1 IIGNA
6 EGKRL
11 EVGKPRAE
19 LLPLFHMRDG
29 ALQTELGAPE
39 RAGGDVE
46 APAVER
52 AHGDLEAVALGAD
65 AVGER
70 DAASFEYDHG
80 SRLRVP
86 AELLFLR
93 PEAQS
98 GRAAFDDKARNAVR
112 PSFAGA
118 RHDQIK
124 IGAAAA
130 GNERLGAVEQKVIVP
145 ALRADLQTCGIRAR
159 VRLSEAVAGELRHA
173 AEIGKKPSPQLP
185 RAVSIDHP

>member
-1 IIGNA
+1 
-6 EGKRL
+6 
-11 EVGKPRAE
+11 AE

-80 SRLRVP
+80 GGLRVP

-98 GRAAFDDKARNAVR
+98 GRAAFDNKARNAVR
-112 PSFAGA
+112 PSLAGA

-124 IGAAAA
+124 IGTTAA
-130 GNERLGAVEQKVIVP
+130 GDECLGAVEQIVIVSAP
-145 ALRADLQTCGIRAR
+145 CAGLQACGIGAR
-159 VRLSEAVAGELRHA
+159 VRLGQAVAGELRHA
-173 AEIGKKPSPQLP
+173 AEVGKKPSPQL
-185 RAVSIDHP
+185 